1 MYIPTQFKE
10 ENFERLVTLIE
21 DYSFGTLVST
31 HEGLPFVSHL
41 PFLFEKDAAT
51 PGKLIGHMARA
62 NPQWQHLAQGQ
73 TVLAVFQGPHAYV
86 SPTWYAAQGVPTWNY
101 AVVHLYGK
109 ARMIEESSQLET
121 LLNKLTERHDVAC
134 LDSVQARYSREQ
146 KARLLDMII
155 GFEIEVSEVQGKFKL
170 SQNRSQDD
178 QQSVIQHLN
187 DSASAS
193 NKATAA
199 LMLTI

>member
-101 AVVHLYGK
+101 AVVHS
-109 ARMIEESSQLET
+109 IW
-121 LLNKLTERHDVAC
+121 
-134 LDSVQARYSREQ
+134 
-146 KARLLDMII
+146 
-155 GFEIEVSEVQGKFKL
+155 QG
-170 SQNRSQDD
+170 SDD
-178 QQSVIQHLN
+178 
-187 DSASAS
+187 
-193 NKATAA
+193 
-199 LMLTI
+199 